1 MMKTKSDWWLGL
13 MFVLVMASCGS
24 GKPSEPTDEEQD
36 GDSTLIDETLTE
48 EELQDELISEEP
60 MPLAAEELFDDFL
73 FNFASNKRLQM
84 ERIHFPL
91 VVVSDAKADTL
102 ERDEWQMEHFF
113 MHHEEYTLI
122 FDSEAQMQQVKD
134 TAVSHAVVE
143 KIFLDQGFVCQY
155 RFERRNGRWML
166 EGMQKQ
172 TMSLNPNASFLAF
185 YRRFA
190 TDSVFRQHSLN
201 DEIIFS
207 GPDPDNDLEQMEG
220 VITPDFW
227 EAFAPELPR
236 GVIYNIVY
244 GEHYG
249 HSNLK
254 IFALR
259 GIANGLE
266 VEMTFR
272 REHDKWKLTKLSE

>member
-1 MMKTKSDWWLGL
+1 MTKGKWWIGL
-13 MFVLVMASCGS
+13 TTALVLTACGN
-24 GKPSEPTDEEQD
+24 GKPSETTDDELAEDSILTAEE
-36 GDSTLIDETLTE
+36 LTE

-60 MPLAAEELFDDFL
+60 MPMAAEELFDDFL

-84 ERIHFPL
+84 ERIKFPL
-91 VVVSDAKADTL
+91 VVTSDAKADTL
-102 ERDEWQMEHFF
+102 QREEWQMEHFF

-122 FDSEAQMQQVKD
+122 FDNEEQMMQVKD
-134 TAVSHAVVE
+134 TSVNHAVVE
-143 KIFLDQGFVCQY
+143 KIFLDQGFVSQY
-155 RFERRNGRWML
+155 KFDRQNGRWML
-166 EGMQKQ
+166 KGMQKQ
-172 TMSLNPNASFLAF
+172 TMSQNPNASFLAF

-190 TDSVFRQHSLN
+190 TDSVFRQQSLN
-201 DEIIFS
+201 EEIRFS

-227 EAFAPELPR
+227 DAFAPDLPH

-244 GEHYG
+244 GEHRS
-249 HSNLK
+249 HSHVK

-272 REHDKWKLTKLSE
+272 EEHGKWKLTKLSE